1 MMARGDQLARQWMI
15 FQRLLSSKYGKTVN
29 DLAAD
34 LDCHPRTVYRD
45 LDALQAA
52 GFPIYNER
60 VNGTGFWALLESARK
75 PVPVPFSLS
84 ELMAL
89 YFSRDAIKALKETV
103 FYDSLESLLKK
114 IKTTLPADT
123 EKYLKQVEKS
133 LKVGSEP
140 HKKYGKF
147 SKVINTLNK
156 SIIEK
161 KVVEIVYYTMSRK
174 QVTQREVEPY
184 NLWFYNGGFYLIAH
198 CRWKKEIRIFAVER
212 IKVLAPTDKTFKVP
226 ADFNF
231 QDFMRHSFGV
241 FRGDPE
247 KVSIWFAPEAADYV
261 KEKVWHD
268 SQEISDQADGSIVLS
283 ADVAVT
289 RELRRWIISWGAAA
303 VVLEPEELRDEIQA
317 EAAEILAGYAGGAG
331 HMKKALT
338 A

>member
-1 MMARGDQLARQWMI
+1 MARGDQLARQWMI
-15 FQRLLSSKYGKTVN
+15 FQKLLSSKYGKTVN

-34 LDCHPRTVYRD
+34 IDCHPRTVYRD

-52 GFPIYNER
+52 GFPIYNEK

-89 YFSRDAIKALKETV
+89 YFSRDAIQALKETV

-114 IKTTLPADT
+114 IKTTLPPDAG
-123 EKYLKQVEKS
+123 KYLQQVEKC
-133 LKVGSEP
+133 LKVSSGP

-147 SKVINTLNK
+147 SKVIDILNK

-161 KVVEIVYYTMSRK
+161 KAVEIVYYTMSRK
-174 QVTQREVEPY
+174 KVTRRELEPY
-184 NLWFYNGGFYLIAH
+184 KLWFYGGGFYLIGN
-198 CRWKKEIRIFAVER
+198 CRWKKEVRIFAVER
-212 IKVLAPTDKTFKVP
+212 IKALNLTDKSFKVP
-226 ADFNF
+226 ADFKFEN
-231 QDFMRHSFGV
+231 FMRHSFGV
-241 FRGDPE
+241 FRGEPE
-247 KVSIWFAPEAADYV
+247 KIRIWFAPEAADFV

-268 SQEISDQADGSIVLS
+268 SQQILDQEDGSIVFS

-303 VVLEPEELRDEIQA
+303 VVLEPEELRDQIQA
-317 EAAEILAGYAGGAG
+317 EAAEILAGYANGVGQL
-331 HMKKALT
+331 KKALT

>member
-1 MMARGDQLARQWMI
+1 MARGDQLARQWMI
-15 FQRLLSSKYGKTVN
+15 FQKLLSSKYGKTVN

-45 LDALQAA
+45 LEALQAA

-60 VNGTGFWALLESARK
+60 VNGTGFWSLLESARK
-75 PVPVPFSLS
+75 PIPVPFSLS

-114 IKTTLPADT
+114 IKTTLPADA
-123 EKYLKQVEKS
+123 EKYLQQVEKC
-133 LKVGSEP
+133 LKVGSGP

-147 SKVINTLNK
+147 SKVIDILNK

-161 KVVEIVYYTMSRK
+161 KAVEIVYYTMSRK
-174 QVTQREVEPY
+174 KVTQREVEPY
-184 NLWFYNGGFYLIAH
+184 KLWFYGGGFYLIGH
-198 CRWKKEIRIFAVER
+198 CRRKKEVRIFAVER
-212 IKVLAPTDKTFKVP
+212 IKALNSTEKTFKVP

-241 FRGDPE
+241 FRGEPE
-247 KVSIWFAPEAADYV
+247 KVRIWFAPEAADYV

-268 SQEISDQADGSIVLS
+268 SQQIRDQDDGSVVFS

-289 RELRRWIISWGAAA
+289 RELVRWIMRWGAAA
-303 VVLEPEELRDEIQA
+303 VVLEPEELRDEIQV
-317 EAAEILAGYAGGAG
+317 EAAEMLAGYANGVGKI
-331 HMKKALT
+331 KKALT

>member
-1 MMARGDQLARQWMI
+1 MARGDQLARQWMI
-15 FQRLLSSKYGKTVN
+15 FQKLLTSKYGKTVN

-34 LDCHPRTVYRD
+34 LECHPRTVYRD

-89 YFSRDAIKALKETV
+89 YFSRDAVKALKETI

-123 EKYLKQVEKS
+123 EKYLQQVEKS
-133 LKVGSEP
+133 LKVVSGP
-140 HKKYGKF
+140 HKKYGKS
-147 SKVINTLNK
+147 SKVIDILNR

-174 QVTQREVEPY
+174 KLTRREVEPY
-184 NLWFYNGGFYLIAH
+184 KLWYYNGGFYLIGH
-198 CRWKKEIRIFAVER
+198 CLWKKEIRIFAVER
-212 IKVLAPTDKTFKVP
+212 IKALDPTEKSFKVP

-231 QDFMRHSFGV
+231 QAFMRHSFGV
-241 FRGDPE
+241 FHGDPE
-247 KVSIWFAPEAADYV
+247 KVSIWFAADVAEYV

-268 SQEISDQADGSIVLS
+268 SQQIRNQSDGSVVFS

-303 VVLEPEELRDEIQA
+303 VVLEPEELRDEIQS
-317 EAAEILAGYAGGAG
+317 EAAEILAGYAKEVGMLKNVLA
-331 HMKKALT
+331 A
-338 A
+338 

>member
-1 MMARGDQLARQWMI
+1 
-15 FQRLLSSKYGKTVN
+15 LLTSKYGKTVN

-114 IKTTLPADT
+114 IKTTLPADA
-123 EKYLKQVEKS
+123 EKYLQQVEKC
-133 LKVGSEP
+133 LKVGSGP

-147 SKVINTLNK
+147 SKVIDILNK

-161 KVVEIVYYTMSRK
+161 KAVEIVYYTMSRK
-174 QVTQREVEPY
+174 KVTRRQVEPY
-184 NLWFYNGGFYLIAH
+184 KLWFYGGGFYLIGH
-198 CRWKKEIRIFAVER
+198 CCRKKEVRIFAVER
-212 IKVLAPTDKTFKVP
+212 IKSLNQTEKPFKVP

-231 QDFMRHSFGV
+231 EDFMRHSFGV
-241 FRGDPE
+241 FRGEPE
-247 KVSIWFAPEAADYV
+247 RVSIFFDADVADYV
-261 KEKVWHD
+261 KEKIWHD
-268 SQEISDQADGSIVLS
+268 SQQIQDQDNGSIIFR

-289 RELRRWIISWGAAA
+289 RELIRWIMRWGAAA

-317 EAAEILAGYAGGAG
+317 EAAEMLAGYANGVGQ
-331 HMKKALT
+331 MKNALT

>member
-1 MMARGDQLARQWMI
+1 MARGDQLARQWII
-15 FQRLLSSKYGKTVN
+15 FQKLLSSKYGKTVN

-89 YFSRDAIKALKETV
+89 YFSREAIKALKETV
-103 FYDSLESLLKK
+103 FYNSLESLLKK
-114 IKTTLPADT
+114 IKTTLPADA
-123 EKYLKQVEKS
+123 EKYIQQVEKS
-133 LKVGSEP
+133 LQVGSGP

-147 SKVINTLNK
+147 SKVIEILNK

-161 KVVEIVYYTMSRK
+161 KAVEIVYYTMSRK
-174 QVTQREVEPY
+174 KLTRREVKPY
-184 NLWFYNGGFYLIAH
+184 KLWFYNGGFYLIGH
-198 CRWKKEIRIFAVER
+198 CRWKKEVRIFAVER
-212 IKVLAPTDKTFKVP
+212 IKALDPTEKSFKVP

-241 FRGDPE
+241 FRGEPE
-247 KVSIWFAPEAADYV
+247 KVSIWFAPDVADYV

-268 SQEISDQADGSIVLS
+268 SQQIQDQDDGAIVFS

-289 RELRRWIISWGAAA
+289 RELRRWIMRWGAAA

-317 EAAEILAGYAGGAG
+317 EAAEILAGYAKEAG
-331 HMKKALT
+331 KLKKVLA

>member
-1 MMARGDQLARQWMI
+1 MARGDQLARQWMI
-15 FQRLLSSKYGKTVN
+15 FQKLLSSKYGKTVN

-34 LDCHPRTVYRD
+34 LDCHPRTIYRD

-89 YFSRDAIKALKETV
+89 YFSRDAIQGLKETV

-114 IKTTLPADT
+114 IKSTVPADA
-123 EKYLKQVEKS
+123 EKYMQQVEKS
-133 LKVGSEP
+133 LKVGSGP

-147 SKVINTLNK
+147 SKVLDILNK
-156 SIIEK
+156 SMIEK
-161 KVVEIVYYTMSRK
+161 KAVKIVYYTMSRK
-174 QVTQREVEPY
+174 KLTRREVEPY
-184 NLWFYNGGFYLIAH
+184 KLWFYSGGFYLIGY

-212 IKVLAPTDKTFKVP
+212 IKALDPTEKSFKVP

-231 QDFMRHSFGV
+231 HNFMRHSFGV
-241 FRGDPE
+241 FRGEPE
-247 KVSIWFAPEAADYV
+247 KVSIWFATEAADYV

-268 SQEISDQADGSIVLS
+268 SQEISDQADGSIVFRV
-283 ADVAVT
+283 DVAVT

-317 EAAEILAGYAGGAG
+317 EAGEMLAGYAKEAG
-331 HMKKALT
+331 QLKKVQA

>member
-1 MMARGDQLARQWMI
+1 MARGDQLARQWMI
-15 FQRLLSSKYGKTVN
+15 FQKLLTSKYGKTVN
-29 DLAAD
+29 DLACD

-89 YFSRDAIKALKETV
+89 YFSRDVIKSLKDTV

-114 IKTTLPADT
+114 IKTTLPADA

-133 LKVGSEP
+133 LTVGSRP
-140 HKKYGKF
+140 HKQYGKF
-147 SKVINTLNK
+147 SKIIDALNK
-156 SIIEK
+156 AIIARK
-161 KVVEIVYYTMSRK
+161 AVAIVYYTMSRK
-174 QVTQREVEPY
+174 KVTRREVEPY
-184 NLWFYNGGFYLIAH
+184 KLWYYNGGFYLIGH
-198 CRWKKEIRIFAVER
+198 CRWKKEVRIFALER
-212 IKVLAPTDKTFKVP
+212 IKALDPTDKSFKVP
-226 ADFNF
+226 ADFKF
-231 QDFMRHSFGV
+231 EDFMRHSFGV
-241 FRGDPE
+241 FRGEPE
-247 KVSIWFAPEAADYV
+247 RVSIWFDTDVVEYV

-268 SQEISDQADGSIVLS
+268 TQDIQDNRDGSIVFS

-289 RELRRWIISWGAAA
+289 AELKRWIMRWGSAA
-303 VVLEPEELRDEIQA
+303 VVLEPEQLRDEVQS
-317 EAAEILAGYAGGAG
+317 EAAEMLAGYANGVGQL
-331 HMKKALT
+331 KKALT

>member
-1 MMARGDQLARQWMI
+1 MARGDQLARQWMI
-15 FQRLLSSKYGKTVN
+15 FQKLLTSKYGKTVN
-29 DLAAD
+29 DLAYD

-103 FYDSLESLLKK
+103 FYDSLETLLKK
-114 IKTTLPADT
+114 IKATLPADA
-123 EKYLKQVEKS
+123 EKYLQQVEKS
-133 LKVGSEP
+133 LTVGSEP
-140 HKKYGKF
+140 YKKYGKF
-147 SKVINTLNK
+147 SKVIDTLNK

-161 KVVEIVYYTMSRK
+161 KAVEIVYYTMSRK
-174 QVTQREVEPY
+174 KMTRREVEPY
-184 NLWFYNGGFYLIAH
+184 KLWFYGGGFYLIGH
-198 CRWKKEIRIFAVER
+198 CRRKKEVRIFAVER
-212 IKVLAPTDKTFKVP
+212 IKALDPTDKSFKVP

-231 QDFMRHSFGV
+231 GDFMRHSFGV
-241 FRGDPE
+241 FRGEP
-247 KVSIWFAPEAADYV
+247 KRVSIFFDADVAEYV

-268 SQEISDQADGSIVLS
+268 SQQIQDQDDGSIVFS
-283 ADVAVT
+283 VDIAVT
-289 RELRRWIISWGAAA
+289 RELRLWIMHWGASA
-303 VVLEPEELRDEIQA
+303 VVLEPEELRDEILS
-317 EAAEILAGYAGGAG
+317 EAAEMLAGYTNGVGQ
-331 HMKKALT
+331 MNKALT